1 MPLALGP
8 NKEVY
13 QMNILDR
20 IQSDKPSLSF
30 EVFPPK
36 TTDKI
41 DAVSAAAMEI
51 AALQPAFMSVTYGAG
66 GGTSDY
72 TAALCADLQNLSG
85 VPVMA
90 HLTCINSTKAQV
102 HAQMQLL
109 KDNRITNIM
118 ALRGDRVPEN
128 HESDYHYASELIAEI
143 AADGSFCI
151 GGACYPETHP
161 ESENSFDDVRHLKE
175 KQDAGCSFFTTQMF
189 FDNDIY
195 YNFLYRIREA
205 GVTVPVVAGIMPVTN
220 PGSIKRICRISGSAL
235 PQRFCRIV
243 DKYGSDPQQMT
254 QAGIAYATQQ
264 IVDLFANGVPAVHV
278 YSMNKPDVAAAIMRN
293 VSALLK

>member
-1 MPLALGP
+1 MKIIDL
-8 NKEVY
+8 
-13 QMNILDR
+13 
-20 IQSDKPSLSF
+20 IQGEKPSLSF

-41 DAVSAAAMEI
+41 DSVFAAATEI
-51 AALQPAFMSVTYGAG
+51 AALKPSFMSVTYGAG
-66 GGTSDY
+66 GGTSSY

-90 HLTCINSTKAQV
+90 HLSCINSTREQV
-102 HAQMQLL
+102 HAQLQTL
-109 KDNRITNIM
+109 KDNHITNVM
-118 ALRGDRVPEN
+118 ALRGDRVPDA
-128 HESDYHYASELIAEI
+128 HESDYHYASELVAEI

-161 ESENSFDDVRHLKE
+161 ESDNSFDDVRHLKE

-189 FDNDIY
+189 FDNDVY
-195 YNFLYRIREA
+195 YNFLYRVRAA
-205 GVTVPVVAGIMPVTN
+205 GVTVPVIAGIMPVTN

-243 DKYGSDPQQMT
+243 DKYGSDPEQMK

-264 IVDLFANGVPAVHV
+264 VVDLLANGVPAVHI
-278 YSMNKPDVAAAIMRN
+278 YSMNKPDVAAAILQN

>member
-1 MPLALGP
+1 MKIIDLLKSG
-8 NKEVY
+8 
-13 QMNILDR
+13 
-20 IQSDKPSLSF
+20 KPTLSF

-41 DAVSAAAMEI
+41 DTVFNAAMNI
-51 AALQPAFMSVTYGAG
+51 AALKPAFMSVTYGAG

-72 TAALCADLQNLSG
+72 TAALSADVQNLTG
-85 VPVMA
+85 VPVLA

-102 HAQMQLL
+102 HRQMQTL
-109 KDNRITNIM
+109 KDYGIENIM
-118 ALRGDRVPEN
+118 ALRGDRVPDH
-128 HESDYHYASELIAEI
+128 HETDYRYASELVAEV

-161 ESENSFDDVRHLKE
+161 ESDNSFDDVRHLKE
-175 KQDAGCSFFTTQMF
+175 KQDAGCQFFTTQMF
-189 FDNDIY
+189 FDNDIL

-205 GVTVPVVAGIMPVTN
+205 GITVPVVAGIMPVTN
-220 PGSIKRICRISGSAL
+220 PSSIKRICRISGAAL

-243 DKYGSDPQQMT
+243 DKYGNDPKQMK

-264 IVDLFANGVPAVHV
+264 IIDLYANGVNAVHI
-278 YSMNKPDVAAAIMRN
+278 YSMNKPDVAEAILQN
-293 VSALLK
+293 VSELLR